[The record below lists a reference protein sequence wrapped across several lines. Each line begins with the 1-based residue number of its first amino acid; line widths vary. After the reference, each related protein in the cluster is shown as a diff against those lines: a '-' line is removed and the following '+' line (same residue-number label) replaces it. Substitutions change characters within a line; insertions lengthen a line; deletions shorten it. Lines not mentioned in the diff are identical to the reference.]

1 MQLSIVSIPDIKKKA
16 EELMKSREWMLA
28 LVEWESWHEKAS
40 ENEKDPNSFHDLGIC
55 KFNLG
60 RVSEAIKDLDKAA
73 DLQPDYGYRFAAR
86 GWMKQSAG
94 DVNGAIADYKKAIEL
109 DPTDVYTQNNLIILE
124 EKRSKKSR

>member
-1 MQLSIVSIPDIKKKA
+1 VSIPDIKKKA

>member
-1 MQLSIVSIPDIKKKA
+1 
-16 EELMKSREWMLA
+16 MKSREWMLA